1 LSLTS
6 GTLWHL
12 IHLPSP
18 LWACLDEKVEDGRC
32 VARGLRRWGEWGTNG
47 SNESERSSDDDDDDD
62 TVGALRGKRHFEE
75 TCAFGH
81 RVNSRC
87 ASTDRVVSTQP
98 VSERCLV
105 VAGSHPSTATLSKC
119 LHGTVAT
126 WDQSRRRVRQL
137 LRRDTKGTR
146 THKNGAGRAR
156 SPSVLRHEGR
166 PSPGVTL
173 RT

>member
-126 WDQSRRRVRQL
+126 WDQSRRGNCCV
-137 LRRDTKGTR
+137 GTR
-146 THKNGAGRAR
+146 RELERTRMAQVGRAA
-156 SPSVLRHEGR
+156 PAFC
-166 PSPGVTL
+166 VT
-173 RT
+173 RVGHRQA